1 MDSPKVS
8 VIIPMYN
15 TAKFISTCIESVLL
29 QTLKEI
35 EIIVIDDCS
44 TDDSY
49 EFVRKVYADPS
60 SNKYDPRLKLFRN
73 IRNVGVGLTRNRGI
87 EIASG
92 KYLQFVDSD
101 DAITGIMLETL
112 YDRAKKNDLD
122 VLYVNSILVSK
133 DPNFTLNSQI
143 AINKHFC
150 FKHEPRTI
158 SNNIIDRIQQEFIGS
173 GLWWM
178 PVVKLIRR
186 ELLTK
191 NHIYFPNMFSGE
203 DMLLQL
209 ATFFFIQKAELI
221 DGGYY
226 VYRYRAESITHT
238 PDNKYLRETVQ
249 SYSEALRYMRELW
262 KKLPMDF
269 SRENQILIE
278 TFVIYELMKMHCS
291 NRNLTMI
298 EIDEI
303 LEKVSREGIAID
315 PAVTKSLILYM
326 IHSTRWMNSKDRD
339 KIPLINLKS

>member
-1 MDSPKVS
+1 MKLNSPKVS

-15 TAKFISTCIESVLL
+15 TVKYISTCIESVMI
-29 QTLKEI
+29 QSLKEI

-49 EFVRKVYADPS
+49 EFVRKNYCDS
-60 SNKYDPRLKLFRN
+60 SSGKYDPRIKLFRN
-73 IRNVGVGLTRNRGI
+73 IRNVGAGLTRNRGI

-101 DAITGIMLETL
+101 DAITGTMLEVL
-112 YDRAKKNDLD
+112 YNRAEENDLD
-122 VLYVNSILVSK
+122 VLYVNSLLVAK
-133 DPNFTLNSQI
+133 DPDFVLNSNISVERHVCSQKDPRQI
-143 AINKHFC
+143 S
-150 FKHEPRTI
+150 TDL
-158 SNNIIDRIQQEFIGS
+158 IDLLQREFIGS

-191 NHIYFPNMFSGE
+191 NHIYFPDMFSGE

-209 ATFFFIQKAELI
+209 ATFFFMKKAELI

-238 PDNKYLRETVQ
+238 PDDKYLRETVR

-262 KKLPMDF
+262 KKLPIEF
-269 SRENQILIE
+269 SRDNQISIE
-278 TFVIYELMKMHCS
+278 CYVIYELMKMHCADRGLS
-291 NRNLTMI
+291 LV
-298 EIDEI
+298 EIDKI
-303 LEKVSREGIAID
+303 LGEVTREGISLD
-315 PAVTKSLILYM
+315 PEITSGLLKVM
-326 IHSTRWMNSKDRD
+326 IKFTRCLSDSNRG
-339 KIPLINLKS
+339 KIFDLK